1 MMQLLGLLLVL
12 LLLSGCQRYTIGAAN
27 SAPRVVSGNVEMAET
42 DDHTSTAET
51 HAEETHAQETV
62 ASTDHSADMA
72 SSEEA
77 THAEEAGHSEATA
90 QPDAE
95 HSQETHSSVSIPEL
109 DSALVVV
116 QESFAHV
123 RGSTAVRHEAAES
136 LETARAALHTVA
148 ETGAISHWEDLDHYF
163 ETAIEKVAEGTND
176 APNALNRL
184 LAKLEK
190 ADKH

>member
-1 MMQLLGLLLVL
+1 MMRLIGLLLIVL
-12 LLLSGCQRYTIGAAN
+12 LLTGCQRYTIGAAN
-27 SAPRVVSGNVEMAET
+27 SAPRVVSGNAEMA

-51 HAEETHAQETV
+51 HAEETHAEETA
-62 ASTDHSADMA
+62 ASADHSGDT
-72 SSEEA
+72 E
-77 THAEEAGHSEATA
+77 GHSEATA
-90 QPDAE
+90 QADAG
-95 HSQETHSSVSIPEL
+95 HSQGTHSSVSIPEL
-109 DSALVVV
+109 ESALVVV
-116 QESFAHV
+116 QESFSHV
-123 RGSTAVRHEAAES
+123 RGSVAVRHEAAES

-190 ADKH
+190 AGKH